1 MATKRE
7 RITKDGRRFYEFR
20 CRPSRNEPE
29 HTERWY
35 IQEGWSQKYID
46 RESDKAL
53 ADFDRRVHAGEH
65 LTKKAQK
72 AKTAEEAA
80 AAAQKAAEEAKIKTV
95 RQYVDDVFFT
105 NATLGENARSTYEA
119 QLRLHILPYI
129 GEMKITEV
137 TPDDLER
144 VFAIRKSADCAYE
157 SMLKLYTVLRS
168 VFKMIYLH
176 KRGNP
181 MLEIQRPQKEIRKE
195 ISFTDD
201 NDDILYEQEKVEAYT
216 LEETKRILEVTRNEP
231 LKWRLYISAILDT
244 GIRRGECTALRWSCI
259 NFQTGDVLIDRSVGY
274 TKKAGI
280 FFGPPKGGNPRTVTI
295 SHGTI
300 TMLKEWKS
308 LQESAGII
316 SKYVFTEKN
325 SPKIMFPQTP
335 TKYFREVGKRC
346 GIEHFFPH
354 KLRHTFASLNITE
367 GADIASVSE
376 ILGHANKSTTL
387 RIYTHSN
394 GQKKHELSQNF
405 HESIHGKEA

>member
-1 MATKRE
+1 MATKRMKV
-7 RITKDGRRFYEFR
+7 TKDGRRYYEFR

-35 IQEGWSQKYID
+35 VPEGWSA
-46 RESDKAL
+46 REIERVSNKAME
-53 ADFDRRVHAGEH
+53 DFDRRVHAGEH
-65 LTKKAQK
+65 LTKMAQK
-72 AKTAEEAA
+72 AKAAEEAVA
-80 AAAQKAAEEAKIKTV
+80 TAQKAAEEAKIKTV
-95 RQYVDDVFFT
+95 RQYVADVFFV
-105 NATLGENARSTYEA
+105 NATLGGNSRSAYEA

-129 GEMKITEV
+129 GEMKISEV

-144 VFAIRKSADCAYE
+144 VFAIRKSADCSYE

-176 KRGNP
+176 KKGNP
-181 MLEIQRPQKEIRKE
+181 MLEIQRPQKDVRKE
-195 ISFTDD
+195 ISITDD
-201 NDDILYEQEKVEAYT
+201 NDDSLCEQEEVEAYT

-244 GIRRGECTALRWSCI
+244 GIRRGECTALRWTCI
-259 NFQTGDVLIDRSVGY
+259 DFQTGDVLIDRSVGY

-280 FFGPPKGGNPRTVTI
+280 FFGPPKGGNPRTVTF
-295 SHGTI
+295 SLGTI
-300 TMLKEWKS
+300 AMLKEWEAQ
-308 LQESAGII
+308 QEARGIF

-346 GIEHFFPH
+346 GIEHFHPH

-394 GQKKHELSQNF
+394 GQKKHELSQDF
-405 HESIHGKEA
+405 HESIHGKES